1 MAAAR
6 SVSETQY
13 DETMPE
19 VDESLDK
26 LVGEKPRVPDGGWG
40 WWCVLGRFYIHFLI
54 IGTKSAFGI
63 IYIELIDYFHGN
75 RAETAWVGSVA
86 SGIILL
92 IAPLSGW
99 MTERYGCRL
108 PTIVGSSVATV
119 GLFASWFST
128 SMTSLCVTY
137 GVITGLGLGLTF
149 IPSAVIVLH
158 YFDKRRGFASA
169 IGSTGGGI
177 GAMVLP
183 LFYVHTFEEYGW
195 RGSLWILAGLVLNGV
210 VCGAL
215 FRPPLWLKTPELKE
229 QCEKESESETKTVQ
243 KSSQAKEF
251 FSVLKNIRFVLF
263 ALGTFFCNV
272 GYATPLV
279 HLPDM
284 ASQRGFSKS
293 NVAVLLSIMGISGV
307 ILRLPVAWVSDFRSV
322 SRLLIHTLSLLV
334 CGVATVICPFVYSY
348 WGLALYSAVHGGFIG
363 VYGSFLS
370 VLVADI
376 VGVRDSNKAF
386 AFLVFFGG
394 LPSLFS
400 SPLAGWMYDGT
411 QSYITSFCFAGSTFL
426 VSSLLTLVVFL
437 IGFFNKH

>member
-1 MAAAR
+1 M
-6 SVSETQY
+6 STSDTQQY
-13 DETMPE
+13 DEKMPSE
-19 VDESLDK
+19 IDESLGD
-26 LVGEKPRVPDGGWG
+26 LIGEKPKVPDGGWG

-63 IYIELIDYFHGN
+63 IYIELIDYFQGN
-75 RAETAWVGSVA
+75 RAETAWVGSIA
-86 SGIILL
+86 SGLILL
-92 IAPLSGW
+92 VAPLSGW
-99 MTERYGCRL
+99 MTERYGCRV
-108 PTIVGSSVATV
+108 PTIIGSCVAAV
-119 GLFASWFST
+119 GLFASWFSN

-137 GVITGLGLGLTF
+137 GLITGIGLGLTF

-158 YFDKRRGFASA
+158 YFDKKRGFASA
-169 IGSTGGGI
+169 VGSTGGGI

-183 LFYVHTFEEYGW
+183 LFYIHMFEEYGW

-215 FRPPLWLKTPELKE
+215 FRPPAWIKKPEPKE
-229 QCEKESESETKTVQ
+229 EELDKDAETKAIN

-251 FSVLKNIRFVLF
+251 FSVMKNIRFVLF

-284 ASQRGFSKS
+284 ALQRGFSKA
-293 NVAVLLSIMGISGV
+293 NVALLLSIMGISGV
-307 ILRLPVAWVSDFRSV
+307 LLRLPVAWVSDFRSV

-334 CGVATVICPFVYSY
+334 CGVATLICPFLYTY
-348 WGLALYSAVHGGFIG
+348 WGLALYAAVHGGFIG

-376 VGVRDSNKAF
+376 VGVRDSNKGF
-386 AFLVFFGG
+386 AVLVFFGG

-400 SPLAGWMYDGT
+400 SPLAGWMYDST
-411 QSYITSFCFAGSTFL
+411 NSYVTSFCFAGSTFL
-426 VSSLLTLVVFL
+426 MSGLLTLLVFL
-437 IGFFNKH
+437 IGFVKKRQR